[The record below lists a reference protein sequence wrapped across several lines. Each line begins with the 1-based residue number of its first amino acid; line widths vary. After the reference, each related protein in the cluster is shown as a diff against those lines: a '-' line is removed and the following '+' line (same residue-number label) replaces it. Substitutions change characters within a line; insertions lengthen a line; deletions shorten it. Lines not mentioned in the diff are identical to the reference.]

1 MKKYKLHTF
10 LREPLLHFLVIG
22 ATLFIIFDQLNIPE
36 VKTGNRIIITQA
48 DLDILATTWLKST
61 GRPPSAQEREQ
72 QLEQYVREQVLSREA
87 MAMGLDKDDA
97 IVRRRL
103 AKKMEYLFND
113 LSFVPEPSET
123 ELNAYLSEQ
132 ASIFTRPAE
141 VTFSQIF
148 FDPALRGQNINNDA
162 EQILK
167 QLQETTTT
175 VDAINLGDRSLLP
188 YEFSKERKSQIAG
201 IFGEAFAS
209 EAFALPVNSWQGPVE
224 SEYGVHLIHINS
236 RTEAELPPLDE
247 KRERVASEWRSAK
260 QKKTNEV
267 FYQSLHQRY
276 EIVLDDDVAKSAVV
290 NGK

>member
-1 MKKYKLHTF
+1 MNKSKFHIL

-22 ATLFIIFDQLNIPE
+22 AALFFIFDQVNIPE
-36 VKTGNRIIITQA
+36 VKTSNRIIITQA
-48 DLDILATTWLKST
+48 DLDLLTTTWLKSM
-61 GRPPSAQEREQ
+61 GRPPSAREREQ
-72 QLEQYVREQVLSREA
+72 QLEQYIREQVLSREA
-87 MAMGLDKDDA
+87 MTMGLDKDDA

-113 LSFVPEPSET
+113 LSFIPEPTDT

-141 VTFSQIF
+141 ITFSQIF
-148 FDPALRGQNINNDA
+148 FDPALREQNINKDA

-167 QLQETTTT
+167 QLQKTKTAVDTT
-175 VDAINLGDRSLLP
+175 NLGDRSLLP
-188 YEFSKERKSQIAG
+188 YEFSEERKSQIAG

-209 EAFALPVNSWQGPVE
+209 EAFALPVNSWQGPIE

-247 KRERVASEWRSAK
+247 IRERVASEWRSAK

>member
-1 MKKYKLHTF
+1 MKKSKLHTF

-22 ATLFIIFDQLNIPE
+22 AALFFIFDQINIPE

-48 DLDILATTWLKST
+48 DLDILATTWLKSM
-61 GRPPSAQEREQ
+61 GRPPTAQEREQ
-72 QLEQYVREQVLSREA
+72 QLEQYIREQILSREA

-113 LSFVPEPSET
+113 LSFVPEPSKT
-123 ELNAYLSEQ
+123 ELNAYLSEH
-132 ASIFTRPAE
+132 ASIFTRLAKI
-141 VTFSQIF
+141 TFSQIF
-148 FDPALRGQNINNDA
+148 FDPTIREQNTKKDA
-162 EQILK
+162 EQLLK
-167 QLQETTTT
+167 QLKETTTT

-188 YEFSKERKSQIAG
+188 YEFSKERESQIAG

-209 EAFALPVNSWQGPVE
+209 EAFALPVNSWQGPIE
-224 SEYGVHLIHINS
+224 SEYGAHLIHINS

-247 KRERVASEWRSAK
+247 IRERVASEWRSTK
-260 QKKTNEV
+260 QKNANDV